1 MRYINKIRTNQVKR
15 VTNDV
20 TLFVVNCKNKEN
32 IFLEKLQTIKEYGII
47 FYVKIL
53 KNNNIDKKGMKK
65 MNEEIVVITGGD
77 GKIAR
82 AIVERYL
89 NNGSKVIAIDRKS
102 NTDKKEFLSD
112 PNYEYYQAD
121 ITDARQLV
129 EIKEKIEKKEGKITH
144 LISAAGCPV
153 QAEVE
158 GLKNA
163 TIEEIDESIKLNLN
177 AHIYCTKI
185 FLPLLEK
192 EKNKNKS
199 IIMISSVNALR
210 GFDLPAYSAGKAGI
224 FGFMNAMTRELA
236 KEQIRINVISPGT
249 TATEEEIASGSGF
262 VNYKYKTMI
271 PLGEFTHTTDI
282 ADAVF
287 ALTHITKAVTGQNL
301 VVDSGQTV

>member
-1 MRYINKIRTNQVKR
+1 MS
-15 VTNDV
+15 
-20 TLFVVNCKNKEN
+20 KE
-32 IFLEKLQTIKEYGII
+32 II
-47 FYVKIL
+47 
-53 KNNNIDKKGMKK
+53 
-65 MNEEIVVITGGD
+65 VITGGD

-89 NNGSKVIAIDRKS
+89 NNNSKVIAIDRKEK
-102 NTDKKEFLSD
+102 TDKKEFLNNK
-112 PNYEYYQAD
+112 NYEYYQAD
-121 ITDARQLV
+121 VTNAKELM
-129 EIKEKIEKKEGKITH
+129 EIKEKIENKEGKITH
-144 LISAAGCPV
+144 IISAAGCPV

-158 GLKNA
+158 GLENA
-163 TIEEIDESIKLNLN
+163 TIEEIDASIKLNLN

-192 EKNKNKS
+192 ETSKNKS
-199 IIMISSVNALR
+199 IVMISSVNALR

-224 FGFMNAMTRELA
+224 FGFMNAMTKELA
-236 KEQIRINVISPGT
+236 KKQIRMNVISPGT
-249 TATEEEIASGSGF
+249 TATEEEIASGSEF

-282 ADAVF
+282 ADAAF